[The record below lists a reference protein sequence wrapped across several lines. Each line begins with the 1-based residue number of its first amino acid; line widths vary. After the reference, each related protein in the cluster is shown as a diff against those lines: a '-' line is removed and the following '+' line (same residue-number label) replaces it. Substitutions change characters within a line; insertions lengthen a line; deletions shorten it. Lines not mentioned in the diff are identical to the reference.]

1 MDGVLGEAIDA
12 WLAGRSRDDAV
23 SRLVAY
29 GVPAGI
35 VATPLDIVDSPQAIA
50 RDLLWDVPSY
60 TGATTRMVGSP
71 IRIGTNG
78 FAPIGEVPAP
88 GRDTIAVLTELGGLD
103 AGEVDGLLEDGVI
116 EGPRP

>member
-1 MDGVLGEAIDA
+1 
-12 WLAGRSRDDAV
+12 
-23 SRLVAY
+23 
-29 GVPAGI
+29 
-35 VATPLDIVDSPQAIA
+35 
-50 RDLLWDVPSY
+50 
-60 TGATTRMVGSP
+60 MVGSP
-71 IRIGTNG
+71 IRIGNNG